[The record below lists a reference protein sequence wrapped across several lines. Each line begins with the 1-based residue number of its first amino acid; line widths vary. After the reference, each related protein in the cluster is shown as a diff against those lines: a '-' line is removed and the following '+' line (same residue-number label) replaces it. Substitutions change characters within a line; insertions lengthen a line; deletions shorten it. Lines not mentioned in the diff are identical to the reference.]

1 MSQKM
6 AVFKRIPEPVLLQ
19 RFTHRGWFM
28 GLVPIY
34 LGEIETGCPV
44 LAVRNWVPEVAFD
57 LGSLLFELFCLAAD
71 VVIPGVEFEFP
82 IKITGRLDG
91 RPLLGAKGGQR

>member
-1 MSQKM
+1 M
-6 AVFKRIPEPVLLQ
+6 AVFHRIPEPELRQ
-19 RFTHRGWFM
+19 RFSHRGVFM
-28 GLVPIY
+28 GVVPIY

-57 LGSLLFELFCLAAD
+57 LGSLLFELFCLLAD
-71 VVIPGVEFEFP
+71 LAIPGAEFGFP

-91 RPLLGAKGGQR
+91 HPLLGAKGAPR